1 MPSTSISIC
10 GPASL
15 RMMRNQSCCDLKKI
29 HSSSDWRDSTNGKW
43 ANRIMGFWCRQMASI
58 LSGKDTPAIFDRPK
72 WRVFTSTGF
81 PTNKKG
87 ESTERNGDAC
97 MLSWVRIIAPH
108 LHILRSLK
116 ENPYSTNPTCFPSLF
131 NTTNLFSISTNSVDI
146 CKTILGTQQ
155 TKTLQSCRNSPA
167 LFQILHTSS
176 R

>member
-1 MPSTSISIC
+1 MHAVVGSHH
-10 GPASL
+10 
-15 RMMRNQSCCDLKKI
+15 R
-29 HSSSDWRDSTNGKW
+29 
-43 ANRIMGFWCRQMASI
+43 
-58 LSGKDTPAIFDRPK
+58 
-72 WRVFTSTGF
+72 
-81 PTNKKG
+81 
-87 ESTERNGDAC
+87 
-97 MLSWVRIIAPH
+97 PH